1 MNQPYSSSKDFT
13 SDNLEKEVTARFR
26 SLVKFLP
33 KNCRIFRETWNSST
47 VLCLDF
53 DDCPSYLSIS
63 KVKAPLLSE
72 VSQQLGLSQAI
83 SFKMGNRSMGWVTL
97 PVKES
102 Q

>member
-1 MNQPYSSSKDFT
+1 MSQLYPSSKDFT
-13 SDNLEKEVTARFR
+13 SENLEKEIITRFR

-33 KNCRIFRETWNSST
+33 PKCRIFRETWDTST

-53 DDCPSYLSIS
+53 DDCPSYLPIS
-63 KVKAPLLSE
+63 KVKSPLLSE
-72 VSQQLGLSQAI
+72 IAQKLGISQSI